1 MFGAAD
7 PSPRDHAAVLR
18 PCERDVQEPHRFRE
32 LLDPRDGPGPLV
44 RVEVEDLPV
53 ARLRVQVVG
62 DVPFVAAPPGGG
74 VPGEGAEHDGELQ
87 ALGRVHGQDPDQRL
101 VALEPE
107 LGALVH
113 RPAPG
118 GGGSAAAQPGGK
130 LRRSEPASGLRFL
143 QEFGEVPEVRE
154 PAHPARP
161 GEKTLRAALPVEQLQ
176 QDRAD
181 AARLPLRAP
190 ARDPL
195 RPPAPCRLVLAQGV
209 QRGGVEPEQGAG
221 QRPAYPGLPPRLD
234 ERPQQALDLL
244 RLVRLEHAAVV
255 DLDAAHP
262 ARAQRFRD
270 QPALGAGADQ
280 HRDVRAGERFAADRG
295 LAAHGPSQ
303 QARDLVRG
311 RLRGDPARV
320 LLRAMLSGFLRVRQE
335 PEFEGCTVSA
345 TAGCGRV
352 AGGSGIEDVALPGGR
367 GTPCG
372 RDARV
377 PGIYGFPLARE

>member
-1 MFGAAD
+1 MFGAAH

-18 PCERDVQEPHRFRE
+18 PRERDVQEPHRFRE
-32 LLDPRDGPGPLV
+32 LLDPRDGSGPLV

-62 DVPFVAAPPGGG
+62 DVPFVAALPGAG
-74 VPGEGAEHDGELQ
+74 VPGEGTEHDGKLQ
-87 ALGRVHGQDPDQRL
+87 ALGRVHGQDPDQRF
-101 VALEPE
+101 VAFEPE

-118 GGGSAAAQPGGK
+118 GVGPAAAQPGGE
-130 LRRSEPASGLRFL
+130 LRRCEPAPGLRFL
-143 QEFGEVPEVRE
+143 QEVGEVPEVRE

-161 GEKTLRAALPVEQLQ
+161 GEKALRAALPVEQLQ

-195 RPPAPCRLVLAQGV
+195 RPPAPCRLVLGQGV
-209 QRGGVEPEQGAG
+209 QRGGVQPEQRAG
-221 QRPAYPGLPPRLD
+221 KRPPHPGLPFRLD

-244 RLVRLEHAAVV
+244 RFVRLEHAAVV

-262 ARAQRFRD
+262 PRAQRLRD
-270 QPALGAGADQ
+270 PPALGAGADQ
-280 HRDVRAGERFAADRG
+280 HRDVRAGKRLAVDRG
-295 LAAHGPSQ
+295 LAARGLSQ

-311 RLRGDPARV
+311 RLCGDPARV
-320 LLRAMLSGFLRVRQE
+320 LLRAMPSAFLRVRQK
-335 PEFEGCTVSA
+335 PEFERGA
-345 TAGCGRV
+345 ACG
-352 AGGSGIEDVALPGGR
+352 AIG
-367 GTPCG
+367 CG
-372 RDARV
+372 RDAGTPRTRLC
-377 PGIYGFPLARE
+377 GRSTLAVAAGL